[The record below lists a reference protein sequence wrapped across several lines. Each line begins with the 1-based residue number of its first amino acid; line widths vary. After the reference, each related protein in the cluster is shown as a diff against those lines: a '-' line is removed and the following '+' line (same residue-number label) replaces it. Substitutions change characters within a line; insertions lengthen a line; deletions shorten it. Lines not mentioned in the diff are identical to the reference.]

1 MKKAILLLFMAAIF
15 VLSACSEEE
24 VKETL
29 ETIAE
34 KTADEP
40 QIGDTKDNPISVQL
54 NEPIVAEEEESEWY
68 DAPYGKAEFTLSNFK
83 LEKELIKF
91 RNEEEKDEN
100 SGGMFSV
107 EEKTDEMLRSLEE
120 DRNNEWD
127 FIHLDISLKNLGE
140 RTLKSSFLSPYSF
153 DIYNEKGMKL
163 DFRFY
168 ASDSTYDGA
177 ELRSG
182 GSNEGHII
190 LAIPEGEIP
199 AEIIYYAKFRSNT
212 IYYSFQLN

>member
-91 RNEEEKDEN
+91 RNEEEK
-100 SGGMFSV
+100 
-107 EEKTDEMLRSLEE
+107 K
-120 DRNNEWD
+120 
-127 FIHLDISLKNLGE
+127 
-140 RTLKSSFLSPYSF
+140 
-153 DIYNEKGMKL
+153 
-163 DFRFY
+163 
-168 ASDSTYDGA
+168 
-177 ELRSG
+177 
-182 GSNEGHII
+182 
-190 LAIPEGEIP
+190 EI
-199 AEIIYYAKFRSNT
+199 
-212 IYYSFQLN
+212 